1 MRKNFWSGGYADS
14 LKKMKT
20 EWAKNTMPAHSTKP
34 TSITYLNPN
43 VECLADGST
52 NFLAYTP
59 ATEIAN

>member
-1 MRKNFWSGGYADS
+1 
-14 LKKMKT
+14 MKT